1 MLNVQ
6 PLDTIHY
13 CTVIFGL
20 FIFGSLSLFFSWTVN
35 IGSRPHYFYFLFLL
49 CKENRFILFLFF
61 FWFCRFDGIGFLS
74 KWRGKK
80 IMFVGDSL
88 SLNMWE
94 SLSCMI
100 RASVPSAK
108 NSFVRKELQ
117 SSVTF
122 QVRSILLSFFL
133 FQNEINSIK

>member
-1 MLNVQ
+1 MFNHQILYITVQ
-6 PLDTIHY
+6 SFSDYLFSGPFLYFFMNSEHRLKAPLL
-13 CTVIFGL
+13 L
-20 FIFGSLSLFFSWTVN
+20 FSLSTVQGKQ
-35 IGSRPHYFYFLFLL
+35 IYT
-49 CKENRFILFLFF
+49 FF
-61 FWFCRFDGIGFLS
+61 FFFFCRFDGTGFLS

-122 QVRSILLSFFL
+122 QVRSILLLFFL

>member
-6 PLDTIHY
+6 SLDTIHY

-20 FIFGSLSLFFSWTVN
+20 FIFGSLSLFFFMNSEHRLKAPLLLFSLSTVQGKQ
-35 IGSRPHYFYFLFLL
+35 IYT
-49 CKENRFILFLFF
+49 FF
-61 FWFCRFDGIGFLS
+61 FFFFCRFDGIGFLS

-122 QVRSILLSFFL
+122 QVRSILLLFFL